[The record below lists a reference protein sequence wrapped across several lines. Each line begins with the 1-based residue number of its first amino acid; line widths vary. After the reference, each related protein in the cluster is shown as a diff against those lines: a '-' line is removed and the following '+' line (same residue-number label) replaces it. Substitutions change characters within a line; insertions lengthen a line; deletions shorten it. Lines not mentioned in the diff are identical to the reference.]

1 MSALND
7 DQEEM
12 RIKKARMRKQKRQQ
26 ITREFMQMMGDSA
39 MESAAETMRWI
50 GGIAV
55 FIVVMCLIVPH

>member
-1 MSALND
+1 MDALND

-12 RIKKARMRKQKRQQ
+12 RIKKARMRKQRRKQ

-39 MESAAETMRWI
+39 TESAAETMRWI

-55 FIVVMCLIVPH
+55 FVVVICLLSAH

>member
-1 MSALND
+1 MDLAED

-26 ITREFMQMMGDSA
+26 ITREFMQMMQDSA
-39 MESAAETMRWI
+39 TESAAETVRWI

-55 FIVVMCLIVPH
+55 FIVIMCLIVPH

>member
-1 MSALND
+1 MNLADD
-7 DQEEM
+7 DQEEL
-12 RIKKARMRKQKRQQ
+12 RIKKARMRKQRRQQ

-39 MESAAETMRWI
+39 TESAAETMRWI